1 MAEDLKG
8 LIEKINQEGIKAGQE
23 KAQAIESQAQRR
35 AEEIAKKA
43 NLEAERLLAE
53 AKDKISRMQQS
64 AKLSLEQ
71 AGRDL
76 LLVLRKEIN
85 AMLDRLIAA
94 RLRQALSPKEMT
106 RIIAALIK
114 SYSKKEKGDIIVSLK
129 KQDLKSLEK
138 GLMAEL
144 KEQLKKGITLKVS
157 EEISAGFVISYDGGK
172 SYFDFTD
179 KALTEYIGSCLQP
192 KLAEILAGTTLQ
204 EKKTKKTKK

>member
-8 LIEKINQEGIKAGQE
+8 LIERINQEGIKAGQE

-35 AEEIAKKA
+35 AEEIAQKA

-106 RIIAALIK
+106 RIISALIK

-144 KEQLKKGITLKVS
+144 KEQLKKGITLKAS
-157 EEISAGFVISYDGGK
+157 EEISAGFVISYDSGK

-179 KALTEYIGSCLQP
+179 KALTEYIGSYLQP
-192 KLAEILAGTTLQ
+192 KLAEILTGTTLQ